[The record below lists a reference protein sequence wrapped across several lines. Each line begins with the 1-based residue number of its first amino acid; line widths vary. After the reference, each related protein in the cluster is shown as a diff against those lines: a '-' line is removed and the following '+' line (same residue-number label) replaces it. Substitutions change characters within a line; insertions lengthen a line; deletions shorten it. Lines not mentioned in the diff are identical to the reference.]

1 MAIHSSNL
9 QTWRIPVDRGAW
21 WAIGQGSHLE
31 SDTTEQP
38 STTQYIL
45 PKASY
50 LLDNIQFIYS
60 HYGKQYGDSL
70 KIYLGK
76 E

>member
-1 MAIHSSNL
+1 M
-9 QTWRIPVDRGAW
+9 DRGGW

-38 STTQYIL
+38 STTQHIL
-45 PKASY
+45 PEASY
-50 LLDNIQFIYS
+50 LLDNTQFIYS